1 MLLKWCEVSPFL
13 ISIVVLFQMKVTEY
27 VLDENDQLMPMN
39 RLHGENTVSDVYHQH
54 AGKNACGLYSL
65 CSTIGNINTTFMT
78 QIGMIAWRL
87 QCITPECPEGREV
100 SNLTYLL
107 TSP

>member
-39 RLHGENTVSDVYHQH
+39 RLHGENTVSDIYH
-54 AGKNACGLYSL
+54 
-65 CSTIGNINTTFMT
+65 
-78 QIGMIAWRL
+78 
-87 QCITPECPEGREV
+87 
-100 SNLTYLL
+100 
-107 TSP
+107 